1 MKLKALKI
9 DYQPAIISVEE
20 KENFEKNVLA
30 IAEQYKGYVVTA
42 GTIKDDKQV
51 RTELNKIY
59 DAIETRRK
67 EIKGNI
73 NSPYDEFKK
82 WYDEAIQPLVDVREA
97 ISKAIKEYDEHVK
110 KMRAEAVKSV
120 FKQLAEASNLSA
132 EIFEVYHANFVK
144 AEHFKK
150 TAEYELTNKA
160 IGEINEIFEKE
171 QKAHNERLEA
181 QAAIIET
188 CADYNLF
195 SNPYLQQFN
204 NGVSLTEILKQV
216 RADAKAQEEAKKEQE
231 AREQFNRERWEAI
244 QKQAREDAEGKIK
257 AFDAETG
264 EIIEAI
270 EAPEAEQKEPAF
282 ELVLQM
288 TFATQEE
295 IKSLRSYLESNQ
307 IPYEQI
313 SAKILKKTVR

>member
-1 MKLKALKI
+1 MKLEALKI

-51 RTELNKIY
+51 RTGLNKIY

-67 EIKGNI
+67 EIKGNL

-110 KMRAEAVKSV
+110 NMRAEAVKSV
-120 FKQLAEASNLSA
+120 FKQLAEASNLSP

-204 NGVSLTEILKQV
+204 KGVSLTEILKQV
-216 RADAKAQEEAKKEQE
+216 RADAKAQEEATKEQE
-231 AREQFNRERWEAI
+231 AREQANRERMEAI
-244 QKQAREDAEGKIK
+244 QKQAREDAENKIK
-257 AFDAETG
+257 AFDADTG
-264 EIIEAI
+264 EII

-295 IKSLRSYLESNQ
+295 IKNLRSYLESNQ

-313 SAKILKKTVR
+313 SAKIL

>member
-1 MKLKALKI
+1 MKLEALKI
-9 DYQPAIISVEE
+9 DYQPAVISVEE

-51 RTELNKIY
+51 RTQLNKIY
-59 DAIETRRK
+59 EAIEARRK
-67 EIKGNI
+67 EIKENI

-82 WYDEAIQPLVDVREA
+82 WYDTAIQPLVDVRKA
-97 ISKAIKEYDEHVK
+97 ISNAIKEYDEHVK
-110 KMRAEAVKSV
+110 NMRLEAVKSV
-120 FKQLAEASNLSA
+120 FKQLADASNLSA

-181 QAAIIET
+181 QTAIIET

-216 RADAKAQEEAKKEQE
+216 RADAKAQEDAKKENE
-231 AREQFNRERWEAI
+231 AREQAERERMEAI

-264 EIIEAI
+264 EIIET
-270 EAPEAEQKEPAF
+270 APEAEQKEPAF

-288 TFATQEE
+288 TFASKEE
-295 IKSLRSYLESNQ
+295 IQNLRSYLESNQ

-313 SAKILKKTVR
+313 SAKIL

>member
-1 MKLKALKI
+1 MKLEALKI

-30 IAEQYKGYVVTA
+30 IAEQYKNYVVTA

-51 RTELNKIY
+51 RTQLNKIY
-59 DAIETRRK
+59 EAIEARRK

-73 NSPYDEFKK
+73 NSPYDDFKK
-82 WYDEAIQPLVDVREA
+82 WYDTAIQPLVDVREA
-97 ISKAIKEYDEHVK
+97 ISTAIKEYDEHVK
-110 KMRAEAVKSV
+110 NMRLEAVKNV
-120 FKQLAEASNLSA
+120 FKQLSDASNLSP

-160 IGEINEIFEKE
+160 IGEINEIFDKE
-171 QKAHNERLEA
+171 QKAHNERMEA

-216 RADAKAQEEAKKEQE
+216 RADAKAQEDAKKEHE
-231 AREQFNRERWEAI
+231 AREQAERERMEAI
-244 QKQAREDAEGKIK
+244 QKRATEDAEGKIK

-264 EIIEAI
+264 EIIEAT
-270 EAPEAEQKEPAF
+270 EANPKKPAY

-288 TFATQEE
+288 TFATKEE
-295 IKSLRSYLESNQ
+295 NQNLRSYLANNQ

-313 SAKILKKTVR
+313 SAKIL

>member
-1 MKLKALKI
+1 MKLEALKI

-20 KENFEKNVLA
+20 KESFEKNVLA
-30 IAEQYKGYVVTA
+30 IANQYKSYTVTA

-51 RTELNKIY
+51 RTQINKIY
-59 DAIETRRK
+59 EAIEARRK
-67 EIKGNI
+67 EIKENI
-73 NSPYDEFKK
+73 NSPYYEFKK
-82 WYDEAIQPLVDVREA
+82 WYDTAIQPLVDVRKA
-97 ISKAIKEYDEHVK
+97 ISNAIKEYDEHVK
-110 KMRAEAVKSV
+110 NMRLEAVKSV
-120 FKQLAEASNLSA
+120 FKQLSDASNLSP

-150 TAEYELTNKA
+150 TVEYELTNKA
-160 IGEINEIFEKE
+160 IGEINEIFDKE
-171 QKAHNERLEA
+171 QKAHNERMEA

-216 RADAKAQEEAKKEQE
+216 RADAKAQEDAKKEHE
-231 AREQFNRERWEAI
+231 AREQAERERMEAI
-244 QKQAREDAEGKIK
+244 QKQAREDAEDKIK

-264 EIIEAI
+264 EIIEDT
-270 EAPEAEQKEPAF
+270 EVNPKEPAF

-288 TFATQEE
+288 TFATKEE
-295 IKSLRSYLESNQ
+295 IQNLRSYLANNQ
-307 IPYEQI
+307 ITYEQI
-313 SAKILKKTVR
+313 SAKIL

>member
-1 MKLKALKI
+1 MKLEALKI

-59 DAIETRRK
+59 EAIETRRK

-97 ISKAIKEYDEHVK
+97 ISKAIREYDEHVK
-110 KMRAEAVKSV
+110 NMRAEAVKSV
-120 FKQLAEASNLSA
+120 FKQLAEASNLSP

-195 SNPYLQQFN
+195 SNTYLQQFN

-231 AREQFNRERWEAI
+231 AREQANRERMEAI
-244 QKQAREDAEGKIK
+244 QKQAREDAEKKIK
-257 AFDAETG
+257 AFDADTG
-264 EIIEAI
+264 EII

-295 IKSLRSYLESNQ
+295 IKNLRSYLESNQ
-307 IPYEQI
+307 ITYEQI
-313 SAKILKKTVR
+313 SAKIL

>member
-1 MKLKALKI
+1 MKLEALKI

-51 RTELNKIY
+51 RTGLNKIY

-67 EIKGNI
+67 EIKGNL

-110 KMRAEAVKSV
+110 NMRAEAVKSV
-120 FKQLAEASNLSA
+120 FKQLAEASNLSP

-216 RADAKAQEEAKKEQE
+216 RADAKAQEEATKEQE
-231 AREQFNRERWEAI
+231 AREQANRERMEAI
-244 QKQAREDAEGKIK
+244 QKQAREDAENKIK
-257 AFDAETG
+257 AFDADTG
-264 EIIEAI
+264 EII

-295 IKSLRSYLESNQ
+295 IKNLRSYLESNQ

-313 SAKILKKTVR
+313 SAKIL

>member
-1 MKLKALKI
+1 MKLEALKI

-51 RTELNKIY
+51 RTGLNKIY

-67 EIKGNI
+67 EIKGNL

-97 ISKAIKEYDEHVK
+97 ISKAIKEYDEHVIN
-110 KMRAEAVKSV
+110 MRAEAVKSV

-144 AEHFKK
+144 AENFKK

-160 IGEINEIFEKE
+160 IFEINKIFEKE

-204 NGVSLTEILKQV
+204 KGVSLTEILKQV
-216 RADAKAQEEAKKEQE
+216 RADAKAQEEATKEQE
-231 AREQFNRERWEAI
+231 AREQANRERMEAI
-244 QKQAREDAEGKIK
+244 QKQAREDAENKIK
-257 AFDAETG
+257 AFDADTG
-264 EIIEAI
+264 EII

-295 IKSLRSYLESNQ
+295 IKNLRSYLESNQ

-313 SAKILKKTVR
+313 SAKIL

>member
-1 MKLKALKI
+1 MKLEALKI
-9 DYQPAIISVEE
+9 DYQPAIVSVEE

-51 RTELNKIY
+51 RTGLNKIY

-67 EIKGNI
+67 EIKGNL

-110 KMRAEAVKSV
+110 NMRAEAVKSV
-120 FKQLAEASNLSA
+120 FKQLAEASNLSP

-160 IGEINEIFEKE
+160 IGEINDIFEKE

-204 NGVSLTEILKQV
+204 KGVSLTEILKQV
-216 RADAKAQEEAKKEQE
+216 RADAKAQEEATKEQE
-231 AREQFNRERWEAI
+231 AREQANRERMEAI
-244 QKQAREDAEGKIK
+244 QKQAREDAENKIK
-257 AFDAETG
+257 AFDADTG
-264 EIIEAI
+264 EII

-295 IKSLRSYLESNQ
+295 IKNLRSYLESNQ

-313 SAKILKKTVR
+313 SAKIL

>member
-1 MKLKALKI
+1 MKLEALKI

-120 FKQLAEASNLSA
+120 FKQLAEASNLSP

-204 NGVSLTEILKQV
+204 NGVSLTEILRQV

-231 AREQFNRERWEAI
+231 AREQANRERMEAI
-244 QKQAREDAEGKIK
+244 QKQAREDAENKIK

-264 EIIEAI
+264 EII

-295 IKSLRSYLESNQ
+295 IKDLRSYLESNR

-313 SAKILKKTVR
+313 SAKIL

>member
-1 MKLKALKI
+1 MKLETLKI
-9 DYQPAIISVEE
+9 YYQPAIISVEE

-231 AREQFNRERWEAI
+231 AREQANSERMEAI
-244 QKQAREDAEGKIK
+244 QKQAREDAENKIK

-264 EIIEAI
+264 EII

-295 IKSLRSYLESNQ
+295 IKNLRSYLESNQ

-313 SAKILKKTVR
+313 SAKIL

>member
-1 MKLKALKI
+1 MKLEALKI

-120 FKQLAEASNLSA
+120 FKQLAEASNLSP

-188 CADYNLF
+188 CADYNLL

-216 RADAKAQEEAKKEQE
+216 RADAKAKEEAKKEQE
-231 AREQFNRERWEAI
+231 AREQANRERMEAI
-244 QKQAREDAEGKIK
+244 QKQAREDAENKIK

-264 EIIEAI
+264 EIIEA
-270 EAPEAEQKEPAF
+270 PEAEQKEPAF
-282 ELVLQM
+282 EMVLQM

-295 IKSLRSYLESNQ
+295 IKDLRSYLESNR

-313 SAKILKKTVR
+313 SAKIL

>member
-1 MKLKALKI
+1 MQLEALKI
-9 DYQPAIISVEE
+9 DYQQAIISVEE
-20 KENFEKNVLA
+20 KEKFEKNVLA
-30 IAEQYKGYVVTA
+30 IADQYKSYVVTA

-51 RTELNKIY
+51 RTQLNKIY
-59 DAIETRRK
+59 EAIEARRK
-67 EIKGNI
+67 EIKENI

-82 WYDEAIQPLVDVREA
+82 WYDTAIQPLVDVRKA
-97 ISKAIKEYDEHVK
+97 ISNAIKEYDEHVK
-110 KMRAEAVKSV
+110 NMRLEAVKNV
-120 FKQLAEASNLSA
+120 FKQLSDASNLSP

-160 IGEINEIFEKE
+160 IGEINEIFDKE
-171 QKAHNERLEA
+171 QKAHNERMEA

-216 RADAKAQEEAKKEQE
+216 RADAKAQEDAKKEHE
-231 AREQFNRERWEAI
+231 AREQAERERMEAI

-264 EIIEAI
+264 EIIEDT
-270 EAPEAEQKEPAF
+270 EVNPKEPAF

-288 TFATQEE
+288 TFATKEE
-295 IKSLRSYLESNQ
+295 IQNLRSYLANNQ

-313 SAKILKKTVR
+313 SAKIL

>member
-1 MKLKALKI
+1 MLMKLEALKI

-51 RTELNKIY
+51 RTGLNKIY

-67 EIKGNI
+67 EIKGNL

-110 KMRAEAVKSV
+110 NMRAEAVKSV
-120 FKQLAEASNLSA
+120 FKQLAEASNLSP

-216 RADAKAQEEAKKEQE
+216 RADAKAQEEATKEQE
-231 AREQFNRERWEAI
+231 AREQANRERMEAI
-244 QKQAREDAEGKIK
+244 QKQAREDAEKKIK
-257 AFDAETG
+257 AFDADTG
-264 EIIEAI
+264 EII

-295 IKSLRSYLESNQ
+295 IKNLRSYLESNQ

-313 SAKILKKTVR
+313 SAKIL

>member
-9 DYQPAIISVEE
+9 DYQPAIISVKE

-264 EIIEAI
+264 EIIEA
-270 EAPEAEQKEPAF
+270 PEAEQKEPAF

-295 IKSLRSYLESNQ
+295 IKNLRSYLESNQ

-313 SAKILKKTVR
+313 SAKIL

>member
-1 MKLKALKI
+1 MKLEALKI

-20 KENFEKNVLA
+20 KEKFEKNVLA
-30 IAEQYKGYVVTA
+30 IADQYKSYVVTA

-51 RTELNKIY
+51 RTQLNKIY
-59 DAIETRRK
+59 EAIEARRK
-67 EIKGNI
+67 EIKENI

-82 WYDEAIQPLVDVREA
+82 WYDTAIQPLVDVRKA
-97 ISKAIKEYDEHVK
+97 ISNAIKEYDEHVK
-110 KMRAEAVKSV
+110 NMRLEAVKNV
-120 FKQLAEASNLSA
+120 FKQLSDASNLSP

-160 IGEINEIFEKE
+160 IGEINEIFDKE
-171 QKAHNERLEA
+171 QKAHNERMEA

-216 RADAKAQEEAKKEQE
+216 RADAKAQEDAKKEHE
-231 AREQFNRERWEAI
+231 AREQAERERMEAI

-264 EIIEAI
+264 EIIEDT
-270 EAPEAEQKEPAF
+270 EVNPKEPAF

-288 TFATQEE
+288 TFATKEE
-295 IKSLRSYLESNQ
+295 IQNLRSYLANNQ

-313 SAKILKKTVR
+313 SAKIL